1 MSLCVACVVEFVEFV
16 ELSHIFYCDHTS
28 TINPRNIIILSGAG
42 DFKH

>member
-1 MSLCVACVVEFVEFV
+1 MSLCVACVVEFVE
-16 ELSHIFYCDHTS
+16 LSRIFYCDHTS